1 MKNFKSKKA
10 KSMRIGVTGASGFI
24 GTHLLSALKNRG
36 EVVAL
41 SRRKGLPGRK
51 ELKQFVADTDLIF
64 HLGAV
69 NRGADEEVLAGN
81 ILSTSRLLESIAN
94 DGKSST
100 RIVFASSAQVYSWV
114 NGKTSIRETRRPN
127 PDTSYGI
134 GKQSAENLIR
144 NSGIPF
150 VILRMSNVYGPGCRP
165 NYNSVIPTLCNR
177 VIKGLPLVINGDGNQ
192 CRDFVY
198 IEDIVQ
204 AFMLAGF
211 ESVAGSANIFN
222 VSSGRMVSLKQIVKQ
237 VARLHKNTKVE
248 FLMDRENSGIS
259 YSCDPSKFSNKYG
272 WRPRVSLAKGIE
284 CNLSYFRGRM

>member
-1 MKNFKSKKA
+1 
-10 KSMRIGVTGASGFI
+10 MRIGVTGASGFI
-24 GTHLLSALKNRG
+24 GTHLLSALKKRG

-41 SRRKGLPGRK
+41 SRRKGLPRRK

-69 NRGADEEVLAGN
+69 NRGADEEILAGN

-94 DGKSST
+94 DGKSSA
-100 RIVFASSAQVYSWV
+100 RIVFASSAQVYSWL
-114 NGKTSIRETRRPN
+114 NGKTSIRETMRTSPN
-127 PDTSYGI
+127 TAYGI
-134 GKQSAENLIR
+134 GKQSAENLIK

-165 NYNSVIPTLCNR
+165 NYNSVIPTLCHK
-177 VIKGLPLVINGDGNQ
+177 VVKGLPLVINGDGKQ

-198 IEDIVQ
+198 IEDIVH

-211 ESVAGSANIFN
+211 ESVAGSAKIFN
-222 VSSGRMVSLKQIVKQ
+222 VSSGRMVSLKQIVRQ
-237 VARLHKNTKVE
+237 IGRLHKNTKVE
-248 FLMDRENSGIS
+248 FIMNKENSRIS
-259 YSCDPSKFSNKYG
+259 YGCDPSKFSSKYG

-284 CNLSYFRGRM
+284 QNLCYFRGRK